1 MTANGQQRYYHNPR
15 REMLRFVP
23 GAAQRIL
30 DVGCFSGAF
39 GEELKK
45 SRTVEVWGV
54 DPDAVAAAQARRVLD
69 RVLCGYFDAQLDLPD
84 AHFDAIVMND
94 VLEHMS
100 DPWAAL
106 ELAARKLKPG
116 GKIVVSLPNLR
127 QIDNLLHI
135 LFDKD
140 FRYELNGI
148 RDSTHLRF
156 FTRKSAIRLL
166 EECGLEVEH
175 VEGICEQWWTRS
187 IWRRIAFRLFAR
199 QLAETKYV
207 QFALVAGIRPAN

>member
-1 MTANGQQRYYHNPR
+1 MIANGQQRYDHNPR

-23 GAAQRIL
+23 GQAQRIL

-39 GEELKK
+39 GEALKK
-45 SRTVEVWGV
+45 SRPIEVWGV
-54 DPDAVAAAQARRVLD
+54 DPDPVAAQQACQVLD

-106 ELAARKLKPG
+106 ELATRKLRAG
-116 GKIVVSLPNLR
+116 GKVVVSLPNLR

-135 LFDKD
+135 LVDQD

-166 EECGLEVEH
+166 EDCGLEVEH
-175 VEGICEQWWTRS
+175 VEGIGEQWWTKSLR
-187 IWRRIAFRLFAR
+187 RRIAFRLFGR
-199 QLAETKYV
+199 QLADTKYV
-207 QFALVAGIRPAN
+207 QFALVAGIRPAD